1 MRIYGLYKMKNK
13 SSNRSIYFI
22 VIGNVFDRDL
32 DIDERYDIKGATYN
46 RQILEESEEVDD
58 LARDKN
64 IALKD
69 VDLMNNHNRVFN
81 IEL

>member
-13 SSNRSIYFI
+13 NSNRSIYFI

-32 DIDERYDIKGATYN
+32 DIDERYDIKGATHK
-46 RQILEESEEVDD
+46 RQILHETEDINNMT
-58 LARDKN
+58 RDKN

-81 IEL
+81 I